1 MNRLKKQLSQILIW
15 KKKIDLYEL
24 LPHIDFDL
32 SKILKFFK
40 KINYK
45 ESLRLYKDKAHIIKQ
60 IDLKKISCST
70 CEGRGY
76 VFDNFF
82 ENIYKQYKEI
92 CKNRPVNLPEFDQG
106 SILEKDVIKRVEF
119 IYERGDLLDSDILV
133 IGDDDLISIALGL
146 TKLPKKIYV
155 LEIDKRLIDYIET
168 HAHKLNLPIKTL
180 QYDARNLL
188 PKELINRFDIF
199 ITDPPET
206 LKSLKTFLSRG
217 IQSLKTQGAGYFG
230 LTTIESSLDKWFG
243 LEKFIIETGFVI
255 TDIKRKFSVYPFS
268 KEDEE
273 WQYFKDKI
281 KIFKSIGEPKIKNW
295 YYSSFI
301 RIEKIKNIKIK
312 NITHK
317 INPKNFYL
325 DEETLITPEMD
336 KK

>member
-15 KKKIDLYEL
+15 KNKIDLYEL

-206 LKSLKTFLSRG
+206 LKALKTFLSRG

-325 DEETLITPEMD
+325 DEEALITPEMD

>member
-32 SKILKFFK
+32 SKVLKFFK

-168 HAHKLNLPIKTL
+168 YTHKLNLPIKTL
-180 QYDARNLL
+180 QYDTRNLL

-206 LKSLKTFLSRG
+206 LKALKTFLSRG
-217 IQSLKTQGAGYFG
+217 MQSLKTQGAGYFG

-325 DEETLITPEMD
+325 DEETLITPVI
-336 KK
+336 